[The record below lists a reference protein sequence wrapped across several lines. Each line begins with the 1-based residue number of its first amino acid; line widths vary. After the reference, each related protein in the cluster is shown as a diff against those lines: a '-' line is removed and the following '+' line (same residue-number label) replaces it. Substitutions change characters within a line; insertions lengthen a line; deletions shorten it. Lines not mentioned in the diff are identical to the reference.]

1 MSDFPRL
8 ADVSPPEASPHALLR
23 YSLTLLSRRDSHT
36 VISRNPGP
44 LRIADLAG
52 HLDDRVDPSQVPSQ
66 TRLLPTISRARSDTT
81 HDTVD
86 PTNGSRV
93 GLNYSPRHA
102 QYPL

>member
-1 MSDFPRL
+1 M
-8 ADVSPPEASPHALLR
+8 
-23 YSLTLLSRRDSHT
+23 TLSRREGHP
-36 VISRNPGP
+36 VIFRNPGP

-52 HLDDRVDPSQVPSQ
+52 LLGDRVDPSQVPSQ
-66 TRLLPTISRARSDTT
+66 TRVMTRLIRIIPLARNDTI
-81 HDTVD
+81 HDTVE